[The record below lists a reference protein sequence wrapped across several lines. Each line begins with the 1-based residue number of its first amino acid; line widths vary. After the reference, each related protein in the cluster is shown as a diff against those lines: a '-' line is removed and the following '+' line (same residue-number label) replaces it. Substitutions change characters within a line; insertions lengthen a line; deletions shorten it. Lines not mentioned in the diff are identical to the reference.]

1 MVTEIMEMVTETV
14 DIVTE
19 TMDTKV
25 EVDTDM
31 ETLYIVMV
39 QATAMILDMARE
51 ALVLEV
57 DMVMEILEVVTWL
70 GTLAAVPG
78 NKIYMISISNI
89 GG

>member
-1 MVTEIMEMVTETV
+1 MVTETV

-57 DMVMEILEVVTWL
+57 DMVMEILEVVTVV
-70 GTLAAVPG
+70 AAVPG

>member
-1 MVTEIMEMVTETV
+1 MVTETV

-19 TMDTKV
+19 TMDIKV

-57 DMVMEILEVVTWL
+57 DMVMEILEVVT
-70 GTLAAVPG
+70 VVR
-78 NKIYMISISNI
+78 YISRGSQVIKYT
-89 GG
+89 

>member
-31 ETLYIVMV
+31 ETLYIIMV

-57 DMVMEILEVVTWL
+57 DMVMEILEVVT
-70 GTLAAVPG
+70 VVR
-78 NKIYMISISNI
+78 YISS
-89 GG
+89 GPR

>member
-1 MVTEIMEMVTETV
+1 MVTEIM
-14 DIVTE
+14 D
-19 TMDTKV
+19 TMV

-39 QATAMILDMARE
+39 QATARILDMARE

-57 DMVMEILEVVTWL
+57 DMVMEILEVVTVL

-78 NKIYMISISNI
+78 NKIYIISI
-89 GG
+89 

>member
-25 EVDTDM
+25 EVEADM

-39 QATAMILDMARE
+39 QATSRILDMARE

-57 DMVMEILEVVTWL
+57 DMVMEILEVVT
-70 GTLAAVPG
+70 
-78 NKIYMISISNI
+78 ISS
-89 GG
+89 GPR

>member
-1 MVTEIMEMVTETV
+1 MVTETV

-19 TMDTKV
+19 TLDTKV

-57 DMVMEILEVVTWL
+57 DMVMEILEVVT
-70 GTLAAVPG
+70 VVR
-78 NKIYMISISNI
+78 YISS
-89 GG
+89 GPR

>member
-1 MVTEIMEMVTETV
+1 METM

-19 TMDTKV
+19 TMDTMV

-39 QATAMILDMARE
+39 QATARILDMARE

-57 DMVMEILEVVTWL
+57 DMVMEILEVVTGL

-78 NKIYMISISNI
+78 NKIYMISI
-89 GG
+89 